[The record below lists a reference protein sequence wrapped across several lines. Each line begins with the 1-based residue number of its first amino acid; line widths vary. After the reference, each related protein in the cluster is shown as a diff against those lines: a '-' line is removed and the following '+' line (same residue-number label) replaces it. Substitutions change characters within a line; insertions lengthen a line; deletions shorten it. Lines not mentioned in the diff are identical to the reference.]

1 MKLSH
6 ADAPPSFQPG
16 KPVGNVYYGACSWT
30 DRTLIDAGTFYP
42 VNARTAADRLAH
54 YASQFPIVEVDATYY
69 ALPAER
75 NAHLWVER
83 TPPGFVFNIKAFG
96 MFTHHPVPVGGLPE
110 AVKDLLSNAAAAKN
124 RVYLRDLPGEALTL
138 LWEMQV
144 QALAPLA
151 QAGKL

>member
-6 ADAPPSFQPG
+6 ADAPPFFQPG

-42 VNARTAADRLAH
+42 GNAQTAADRLAH

-69 ALPAER
+69 ALPSER

-83 TPPGFVFNIKAFG
+83 TPSGFVFNIKASACSRITLCSSSAF
-96 MFTHHPVPVGGLPE
+96 
-110 AVKDLLSNAAAAKN
+110 
-124 RVYLRDLPGEALTL
+124 RLRSMSCCRP
-138 LWEMQV
+138 
-144 QALAPLA
+144 P
-151 QAGKL
+151 